1 MVIRRPKIT
10 PKPSAPSVR
19 EIVGAAID
27 RGRAVSGELPMTEQ
41 EVVRD
46 MLAKLDLPPSLRARL
61 KDRHKLDLLIPCQ
74 G

>member
-1 MVIRRPKIT
+1 MRRPKIGH
-10 PKPSAPSVR
+10 KPSAPSVR

-27 RGRAVSGELPMTEQ
+27 RSRAGSGELPMTEQ

-61 KDRHKLDLLIPCQ
+61 KDRHKLD
-74 G
+74 